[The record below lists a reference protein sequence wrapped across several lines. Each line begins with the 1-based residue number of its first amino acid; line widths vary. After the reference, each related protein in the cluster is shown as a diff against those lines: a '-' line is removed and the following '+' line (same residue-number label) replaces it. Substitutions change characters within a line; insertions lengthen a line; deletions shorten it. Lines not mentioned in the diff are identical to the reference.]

1 MASKK
6 ELMRG
11 TPALTHSLTHS
22 PAGCHNKSQAIWQRW
37 VIERINN
44 SFLKSSSKSIT
55 GLFKGI
61 GEGKG
66 AGIERERESLVDPRE
81 SGKGVRQDA
90 KLNAH
95 EEEEQLLLCVCQW
108 SNMIGAPQGKQPHNC
123 CIITW
128 LYGTGGL
135 CLLPFVLVKLNVSAS
150 CTGNPCWFQD
160 CTVRQDSFLTVKRN
174 A

>member
-11 TPALTHSLTHS
+11 TPALTHSLTHRLAATTS
-22 PAGCHNKSQAIWQRW
+22 HRPFG
-37 VIERINN
+37 
-44 SFLKSSSKSIT
+44 
-55 GLFKGI
+55 KGI

-95 EEEEQLLLCVCQW
+95 EEEEQLLLCVCQ
-108 SNMIGAPQGKQPHNC
+108 
-123 CIITW
+123 
-128 LYGTGGL
+128 
-135 CLLPFVLVKLNVSAS
+135 
-150 CTGNPCWFQD
+150 
-160 CTVRQDSFLTVKRN
+160 
-174 A
+174 